1 MPGGA
6 MAGVPIQLPNG
17 QTAAYGMQGMPG
29 MPMMI
34 PQGYVMVPMQ
44 GERVVICLGIDSNT
58 RDQN

>member
-17 QTAAYGMQGMPG
+17 QTATYGMQGMPG

-44 GERVVICLGIDSNT
+44 GGW
-58 RDQN
+58 